1 MTVHKVLFVCM
12 GNICRS
18 PTAEAVFRQW
28 VKKQGNEKSFEI
40 DSAGTHAYHVGNKP
54 DARSMKAALKRG
66 IDMSQQRARQV
77 EAADFERFDWLVV
90 MDDENRRNLK
100 NNFSEAN
107 HDKVINMM
115 RFAPQ
120 SGFLGVPDPY
130 YGQGDGF
137 ELVLDLLLAAS
148 EGLYEF
154 LTQAGDEAV

>member
-1 MTVHKVLFVCM
+1 
-12 GNICRS
+12 
-18 PTAEAVFRQW
+18 
-28 VKKQGNEKSFEI
+28 
-40 DSAGTHAYHVGNKP
+40 
-54 DARSMKAALKRG
+54 MKAALKRG

-120 SGFLGVPDPY
+120 SGFLEVPDPY

>member
-90 MDDENRRNLK
+90 MEDENRRNLK
-100 NNFSEAN
+100 NNFGEAN

-120 SGFLGVPDPY
+120 SGFLEVPDPY

>member
-28 VKKQGNEKSFEI
+28 VKKQGKEKSFDI

-54 DARSMKAALKRG
+54 DTRSMKAALKRG

-107 HDKVINMM
+107 HGKVINMM
-115 RFAPQ
+115 RFAPE
-120 SGFLGVPDPY
+120 SGFLEVPDPY
-130 YGQGDGF
+130 YGQGHGF

>member
-1 MTVHKVLFVCM
+1 M

-28 VKKQGNEKSFEI
+28 VKKQGKEKSFEI

-107 HDKVINMM
+107 QDKVINMM

-120 SGFLGVPDPY
+120 SGFLEVPDPY

>member
-100 NNFSEAN
+100 NNFGEAN

-120 SGFLGVPDPY
+120 SGFLEVPDPY

>member
-1 MTVHKVLFVCM
+1 M

-100 NNFSEAN
+100 NNFGEAN

-120 SGFLGVPDPY
+120 SGFLEVPDPY